1 MLNVLLIFKKS
12 PSQEVLDIFSGQ
24 KVEAYSGE
32 EPLLQKIKRNNYT
45 LVVLEGKK
53 ELINEIKAADPRVE
67 VFFLGD
73 ETMDAV
79 EAIRDGAT
87 ACFPAPLD
95 VERLKREV
103 AGIRDLVVIR
113 RETADLERQLAEKY
127 TFSGVV
133 GKNPQ
138 MLEIFNFL
146 RRIAPYFK
154 CVTITGETGSGK
166 EEIAKA
172 LHNISPGQN
181 HPFVT
186 CNCAALVESLLE
198 SELFGHA
205 KGAFTGAISDKE
217 GIFEAAG
224 EGTVFLD
231 EVGDLPP
238 SFQPHLLRVL
248 QSGDFKRVGSPKPMK
263 ARCRVIAATNRDLA
277 VDVKSGRFREDL
289 YFRLTPLTVKVP
301 PLRERVDDIA
311 LLTRHI
317 LNKFQK
323 RTGKK
328 IYGFSMQA
336 QSALLTYDWPGNVRE
351 LENVIENIAILT
363 NSAFVSIEDLP
374 PNIRAAKTKT
384 QANPASMTLE
394 DVQRLHIENV
404 LKQCSGSKTDAATA
418 LGISRR
424 ALFRKMEKYGLNLP

>member
-1 MLNVLLIFKKS
+1 MLNVLLIFDKK
-12 PSQEVLDIFSGQ
+12 PPQEILDIFTGAHAE
-24 KVEAYSGE
+24 VYSGD
-32 EPLLQKIKRNNYT
+32 EPLPQKIKKNNYT
-45 LVVLEGKK
+45 LVLLEGKK
-53 ELINEIKAADPRVE
+53 ELINDIKTADPRVE
-67 VFFLGD
+67 VFFIGD
-73 ETMDAV
+73 QEMDAV
-79 EAIRDGAT
+79 EAIRLGAT

-95 VERLKREV
+95 PRVIERLKREV
-103 AGIRDLVVIR
+103 EGVRDLVVIR

-154 CVTITGETGSGK
+154 CVTVMGETGSGK

-181 HPFVT
+181 HPFIT

-198 SELFGHA
+198 SELFGHT
-205 KGAFTGAISDKE
+205 KGAFTGAVSDKE

-231 EVGDLPP
+231 EVGDLPL

-248 QSGDFKRVGSPKPMK
+248 QSGDFKRVGSAKPMK
-263 ARCRVIAATNRDLA
+263 AKCRVIAATNRDLA
-277 VDVKSGRFREDL
+277 QDAKTGKFREDL

-317 LNKFQK
+317 LNKFHK

-328 IYGFSMQA
+328 IYGFSIQA

-363 NSAFVSIEDLP
+363 NSAFAALEDLP
-374 PNIRAAKTKT
+374 PDVRRKKPQT
-384 QANPASMTLE
+384 NPNAMTLE
-394 DVQRLHIENV
+394 DVQKLHIENV
-404 LKQCSGSKTDAATA
+404 LKQCEGGKTVAAAT

-424 ALFRKMEKYGLNLP
+424 ALFRKMEKYAIK

>member
-12 PSQEVLDIFSGQ
+12 PSQEILDLFAGQ
-24 KVEAYSGE
+24 KVESFSGE
-32 EPLLQKIKRNNYT
+32 EPLPQKIKKNNYT
-45 LVVLEGKK
+45 LVLLEGKK
-53 ELINEIKAADPRVE
+53 ELINDIKSADPRVE
-67 VFFLGD
+67 VFFIGD
-73 ETMDAV
+73 ESMDAV

-95 VERLKREV
+95 MERLKREA
-103 AGIRDLVVIR
+103 AGVRDLVVIR
-113 RETADLERQLAEKY
+113 KETADLERQLAEKY

-154 CVTITGETGSGK
+154 CVTIMGETGSGK

-248 QSGDFKRVGSPKPMK
+248 QSGDFKRVGSAKPMK
-263 ARCRVIAATNRDLA
+263 ARCRVIAATNRDLSQ
-277 VDVKSGRFREDL
+277 DVKAGRFREDL
-289 YFRLTPLTVKVP
+289 FFRLTPLTVKVP
-301 PLRERVDDIA
+301 PLRERVDDVA

-328 IYGFSMQA
+328 IYGFSIQA

-363 NSAFVSIEDLP
+363 NSAFVALPDLP
-374 PNIRAAKTKT
+374 PNIRAGRKNLQT
-384 QANPASMTLE
+384 NPAAMTLD
-394 DVQRLHIENV
+394 DVQRLHIEEV
-404 LKQCSGSKTDAATA
+404 LKQCNGSKTDAAAA

-424 ALFRKMEKYGLNLP
+424 ALFRKMEKYAIK